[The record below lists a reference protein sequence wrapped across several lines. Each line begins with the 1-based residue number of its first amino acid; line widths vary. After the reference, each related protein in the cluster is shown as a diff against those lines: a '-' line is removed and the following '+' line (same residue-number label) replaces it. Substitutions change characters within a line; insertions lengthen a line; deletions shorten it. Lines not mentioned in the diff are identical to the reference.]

1 MIAKAGSGETDVTSR
16 NFLNILD
23 AVHWIN
29 SAINNIK
36 LQTVSSCFAIAGFPE
51 DPEEDIPVAELI
63 TTSSKQLKI
72 KDPMTAEEFI
82 STDEEV
88 SATEELGDN

>member
-1 MIAKAGSGETDVTSR
+1 MIAKAGSGDVTSR
-16 NFLNILD
+16 FFLNILD

-36 LQTVSSCFAIAGFPE
+36 PQTVSSCFGIAGFPE

-63 TTSSKQLKI
+63 TTFSKQLKI
-72 KDPMTAEEFI
+72 QDPMTAEEFFYFLYMFC
-82 STDEEV
+82 
-88 SATEELGDN
+88 A